1 MFRSF
6 VAAGLAVGISAL
18 VAQPAFAQAPYYEG
32 KTITLVVGFS
42 PGGGTDLFGRAF
54 AEHLGRFIEG
64 NPTVIVDNMPG
75 AGGVIAS
82 NYYATQAP
90 RDGTVV
96 MVGTGQLLMRIM
108 FGLDGSQAKL
118 SDLNALIASP
128 MGRITYGS
136 SSLGIENGAQILE
149 TDEKLILGVPE
160 VFSTIDAV
168 LGLELLGAEFQAIVG
183 YGGKSDT
190 RLAIERGEI
199 NIDEQTTP
207 LYLANVVPLVED
219 GTVVPLF
226 AQGLVQGDQLIR
238 DPAAPDIP
246 TVAEVYEQMHG
257 KAPSGDVWDAYM
269 ASVRAI
275 GNGGKML
282 MTHSDMPAKARGALE
297 AAVAKMIEDPE
308 FVAAAEAQLEGYG
321 FNTGEA
327 LAAGVEA
334 IATTDEATLNWMRE
348 LLTTQ
353 YEMSFQ

>member
-1 MFRSF
+1 MFRNF
-6 VAAGLAVGISAL
+6 LHAGVAIGMSAL
-18 VAQPAFAQAPYYEG
+18 LAQPASAQTPYYQG

-54 AEHLGRFIEG
+54 AEHIGRFIEG

-82 NYYATQAP
+82 NYYTTQAP

-136 SSLGIENGAQILE
+136 SSLGIESGAHILE
-149 TDEKLILGVPE
+149 AEEKLILGVPE

-199 NIDEQTTP
+199 NVDEQTTP
-207 LYLANVVPLVED
+207 LYLGNVVSLVEE
-219 GTVVPLF
+219 GSAVPLF
-226 AQGLVQGDQLIR
+226 AQGLVQGDELVR

-246 TVAEVYEQMHG
+246 TVAEVYEQVHG
-257 KAPSGDVWDAYM
+257 KAPSGEVWDAYM

-282 MTHSDMPAKARGALE
+282 MTHSDMPVEGRAALE
-297 AAVAKMIEDPE
+297 AAVAKMVEDPD
-308 FVAAAEAQLEGYG
+308 FLAAAEAQLEGYG

-334 IATTDEATLNWMRE
+334 IANTDEATLDWMRD
-348 LLTTQ
+348 LLTTR
-353 YEMSFQ
+353 YEMTFQ